1 MSTTPSCRRHFPTGG
16 IPANLLRDHRNSNHR
31 SDETDDHSRPAEDPA
46 HGRTLQVRQAS
57 PPDVDGGTLGQAQ
70 PNIRSNPRSPAN
82 ESKATLRGA
91 VPLRTQSGARFTSPL
106 NPEPAERGI

>member
-1 MSTTPSCRRHFPTGG
+1 MGTTPSCRRHFPTGG
-16 IPANLLRDHRNSNHR
+16 DPGQPASRSPQQQPPQRRNR
-31 SDETDDHSRPAEDPA
+31 RHSRPAEDPA